1 MVYYGRYRKGA
12 RKPAKKSSKPRRK
25 YARSS
30 GIKKLSSDVRL
41 LKRKIAGEKKT
52 FTDGLV
58 PQTSIGQCNVNADS
72 TWTLDMT
79 PTPPVGTGYSD
90 RIGRQIKLVSM
101 SVQYQVSQQVNAK
114 SPIKIDMYICRIVG
128 TPQNATTLYNNFML
142 FNPITGV
149 RDAMSTRDLNF
160 FKDYRVI
167 KKITVYLPQ
176 DAATGNMVIRTGR
189 LSCKLNHYVNF
200 DEDSNT
206 VTDGQ
211 LMMFAYAS
219 TGNKGG
225 TNSTL
230 PNVAQQDPGTGAVIQ
245 TYTKFWYTD
254 N

>member
-1 MVYYGRYRKGA
+1 MAYVPYRRKGSKKPLRKAYRKKA
-12 RKPAKKSSKPRRK
+12 TRPA
-25 YARSS
+25 A
-30 GIKKLSSDVRL
+30 GVKKLANDVRL
-41 LKRKIAGEKKT
+41 LQRKIAGEKKT

-72 TWTLDMT
+72 VWTLDMT

-101 SVQYQVSQQVNAK
+101 SLQYQVSQQVNAK

-128 TPQNATTLYNNFML
+128 APQGVQTLYNNFML

-149 RDAMSTRDLNF
+149 RDAMSTRDLNY

-167 KKITVYLPQ
+167 KKITCYLSQ
-176 DAATGNMVIRTGR
+176 DAATGNQVIKTGR
-189 LSCKLNHYVNF
+189 VNMKLNHYVNF
-200 DEDSNT
+200 DEDTNT

-211 LMMFAYAS
+211 LCMFAFAS

-225 TNSTL
+225 VNSTL
-230 PNVAQQDPGTGAVIQ
+230 PNVVNQDPGTGAVIQ

>member
-1 MVYYGRYRKGA
+1 MVYYGRA
-12 RKPAKKSSKPRRK
+12 RKTYKPRKKAYKKRIYRRK
-25 YARSS
+25 PTGVR
-30 GIKKLSSDVRL
+30 KLSNDVRL

-72 TWTLDMT
+72 VWTLDMT
-79 PTPPVGTGYSD
+79 PTPPTGTGYSD

-101 SVQYQVSQQVNAK
+101 SLQYQVSQQVNAT

-128 TPQNATTLYNNFML
+128 APQNANVLYNNFML

-149 RDAMSTRDLNF
+149 RDAMSTRDLNY

-167 KKITVYLPQ
+167 KKITCYLSQ
-176 DAATGNMVIRTGR
+176 DQASGNQVIKTGR
-189 LSCKLNHYVNF
+189 VNMKLNHFVNF

-211 LMMFAYAS
+211 LMMFAFAS
-219 TGNKGG
+219 TGNKGAV
-225 TNSTL
+225 NSTL
-230 PNVAQQDPGTGAVIQ
+230 PNVVNQDPGTGAVIQ

>member
-1 MVYYGRYRKGA
+1 MAYGPRSKTYKPRKRA
-12 RKPAKKSSKPRRK
+12 YKKRIQRRKP
-25 YARSS
+25 S
-30 GIKKLSSDVRL
+30 GVRKLSNDVRI

-72 TWTLDMT
+72 VWTLDMT

-101 SVQYQVSQQVNAK
+101 SVQYQVSQQVNAV

-128 TPQNATTLYNNFML
+128 TPQPAQILYDNFMN

-149 RDAMSTRDLNF
+149 RDAMSTRDLNHW
-160 FKDYRVI
+160 KDYRVL
-167 KKITVYLPQ
+167 KKITVYLAQ
-176 DAATGNMVIRTGR
+176 DAATGNQVIKTGR
-189 LSCKLNHYVNF
+189 LSCKLNHYVTF
-200 DEDSNT
+200 DEDTLT

-219 TGNKGG
+219 TGNKGA

-230 PNVAQQDPGTGAVIQ
+230 PNVVNQDPGTGAVIQ